1 MFTQTHLFGQKKSY
15 CGDDMLSGLRD
26 KVDTALEPVAKAFA
40 RAGFT
45 PNVLTCIGLVVSL
58 LAGVLFAYGLPR
70 FAAIALL
77 ICGFFDMIDGAVA
90 RVAEKVTEF
99 GGVLDSVVDRF
110 TEAAII
116 IGIVYGGT
124 PELGQWGWLAGAL
137 ALVGGLMVSY
147 VRARAEAAGTGKL
160 DVGFAERAERMLI
173 FAIFALVERT
183 GYALILVAILSY
195 ITVIH
200 RLAVAYIR
208 LR

>member
-1 MFTQTHLFGQKKSY
+1 
-15 CGDDMLSGLRD
+15 MLSGFRA

-58 LAGVLFAYGLPR
+58 FAGILFAYGLPR

-77 ICGFFDMIDGAVA
+77 VCGFFDMIDGAVA
-90 RVAEKVTEF
+90 RVTGKVTAF

-124 PELGQWGWLAGAL
+124 PELGQWWWLAGAL
-137 ALVGGLMVSY
+137 ALVGGFMVSY
-147 VRARAEAAGTGKL
+147 TRARAESAGTGKL

-183 GYALILVAILSY
+183 GYALILVAILAY

-200 RLAVAYIR
+200 RLAVAYRR

>member
-1 MFTQTHLFGQKKSY
+1 
-15 CGDDMLSGLRD
+15 MLSGLRSKID
-26 KVDTALEPVAKAFA
+26 GALEPLAKAFA
-40 RAGFT
+40 RAGLT

-58 LAGVLFAYGLPR
+58 LAGALFACGLPR

-77 ICGFFDMIDGAVA
+77 VCGFFDMIDGAVA
-90 RVAEKVTEF
+90 RVTGKVTAF

-116 IGIVYGGT
+116 VGIVYGGA
-124 PELGQWGWLAGAL
+124 PELGQWSWLAGIL
-137 ALVGGLMVSY
+137 ALVGGFMVSY
-147 VRARAEAAGTGKL
+147 TRARAEAAGTGKL
-160 DVGFAERAERMLI
+160 DVGLAERAERVLI

-200 RLAVAYIR
+200 RLAVAYSR